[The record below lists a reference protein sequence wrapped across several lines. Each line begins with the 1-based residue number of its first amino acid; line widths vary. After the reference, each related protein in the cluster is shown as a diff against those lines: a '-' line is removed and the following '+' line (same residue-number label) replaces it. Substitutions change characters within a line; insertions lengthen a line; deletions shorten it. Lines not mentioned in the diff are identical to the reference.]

1 MERKIIHLNIADF
14 SVAVERLV
22 DRSLQSRPLI
32 IAPQAARAR
41 VFDMS
46 EEAYRDGV
54 RKGMSL
60 TRARNRCRRA
70 VILPPTIDRYEKA
83 ICCCFHHALPFTP
96 QVERAPGS
104 GHLYL
109 DVTGTHRLFGPAPDI
124 GRRIRKTMRR
134 DLGFDPIWSVGPN
147 KLVAK
152 VASRVVKPAG
162 EYIVAEGEEQIFLD
176 PLPLSL
182 LPTVDRS
189 TKNRLHEVGIR
200 HIAQAAALSRQDLY
214 LLCGRR
220 VEMLYQALRGID
232 QSPVHPPAEV
242 EKRFFFRHHFSPDSN
257 REEIIQAA
265 VLDLARQAARSLR
278 RHGMCCCRV
287 EITLLYSDTVK
298 VTRQAMCKHPATSD
312 RELEQLAVTG
322 LFRCWRRRVRL
333 RTIALACTRVSPY
346 AQQLS
351 LFSSINKKQQ
361 KQKELDMAI
370 DVLHERFGASA
381 LTRGITKE

>member
-32 IAPQAARAR
+32 IAPPVARAR
-41 VFDMS
+41 VYDMS
-46 EEAYRDGV
+46 EEAYQDGV

-60 TRARNRCRRA
+60 ARARNRCRRA
-70 VILPPTIDRYEKA
+70 IILPPTPDRYEKA
-83 ICCCFHHALPFTP
+83 ISCCFRHALPFTP

-124 GRRIRKTMRR
+124 GWRIRKTMRR
-134 DLGFDPIWSVGPN
+134 DLGLNPIWSVGPN

-152 VASRVVKPAG
+152 VASRIVKPAG
-162 EYIVAEGEEQIFLD
+162 EYIVAEGEEQSFLA

-182 LPTVDRS
+182 LPVVGHGIE
-189 TKNRLHEVGIR
+189 NRLREVGIR
-200 HIAQAAALSRQDLY
+200 RIAQAAALSRQDLY

-257 REEIIQAA
+257 REEIIQPA
-265 VLDLARQAARSLR
+265 VLDLARQAASSLR
-278 RHGMCCCRV
+278 YHKKCCCRIK
-287 EITLLYSDTVK
+287 ITLIYSDTVK
-298 VTRQAMCKHPATSD
+298 VTRQVVCKHPATGD

-322 LFRCWRRRVRL
+322 LFRCWRRRVRV
-333 RTIALACTRVSPY
+333 RTVELVCTRVSPY
-346 AQQLS
+346 VQQLS
-351 LFSSINKKQQ
+351 LFNCINKKQQ
-361 KQKELDMAI
+361 RQKELENAI
-370 DVLHERFGASA
+370 DVLHQRFGTSV
-381 LTRGITKE
+381 LTRGTMKE